1 MERINSQ
8 TILSKRRSKQKK
20 TKISK
25 RSCNCFG
32 ADGDM
37 EIFWKCSNMD

>member
-1 MERINSQ
+1 MEKQ
-8 TILSKRRSKQKK
+8 TKK

>member
-8 TILSKRRSKQKK
+8 TIQTKK

-25 RSCNCFG
+25 RSCNCFVV
-32 ADGDM
+32 DGDM

>member
-8 TILSKRRSKQKK
+8 TILAKKQTKK